1 MALYYFRL
9 CYNQSNY
16 SFYGGFMLK
25 NNPHILAASKTG
37 FRPHPAVALM
47 LFLAMLF
54 FSELLA
60 LPFKM
65 VFDFISKPWAGQLPI
80 TIKYTI
86 SELILPFL
94 ALTVIVFLW
103 VRFFEKRD
111 IASLGFPRSF
121 WSFSYLKGFG
131 LGVVLM
137 SLYVGVALAFGVYSL
152 DHFSINATSYG
163 LLLSLLVTLPG
174 WVIQSS
180 SEEILTRGWLL
191 QTASQNRIATGI
203 FISSTVFALL
213 HFANNGLTVLAIV
226 NLILY
231 GLFAAFYTLK
241 NENLWAVC
249 GFHASWNFS
258 QGNIYGISVSGHP
271 ILGGSLVNPGSAVGP
286 DYLTG
291 GAFGAE
297 GSVIVSMILLL
308 GIAYM
313 LILDRYRKKAPL

>member
-1 MALYYFRL
+1 MF
-9 CYNQSNY
+9 
-16 SFYGGFMLK
+16 K

-37 FRPHPAVALM
+37 FRPHPIVALM

-54 FSELLA
+54 ISELLA

-65 VFDFISKPWAGQLPI
+65 IFDFISKPWTGQLPV

-86 SELILPFL
+86 SELIFPFL
-94 ALTVIVFLW
+94 ALTVILFLW
-103 VRFFEKRD
+103 VYLFERRPL
-111 IASLGFPRSF
+111 ASLGFPKTLR
-121 WSFSYLKGFG
+121 SFSYLKGFG
-131 LGVVLM
+131 LGVGLM
-137 SLYVGVALAFGVYSL
+137 SLYVGFALILGIYSL
-152 DHFSINATSYG
+152 EHLSMKATSLG
-163 LLLSLLVTLPG
+163 LLLSLIITLPG

-191 QTASQNRIATGI
+191 QTTSQKRIATGI

-213 HFANNGLTVLAIV
+213 HFANNGLTVLALA

-271 ILGGSLVNPGSAVGP
+271 ILGGSLFTPGSPVGP

-308 GIAYM
+308 GIAYI
-313 LILDRYRKKAPL
+313 LILDRYRKKASL

>member
-1 MALYYFRL
+1 
-9 CYNQSNY
+9 
-16 SFYGGFMLK
+16 MLK

-37 FRPHPAVALM
+37 FRPHPTVALM

-60 LPFKM
+60 LPFKKI
-65 VFDFISKPWAGQLPI
+65 FDGFSNSWSGQLSI
-80 TIKYTI
+80 TIKYTV
-86 SELILPFL
+86 SELVLPFL
-94 ALTVIVFLW
+94 ALTAIVFLW
-103 VRFFEKRD
+103 VRFFEKRS
-111 IASLGFPRSF
+111 IASLGFPRAF
-121 WSFSYLKGFG
+121 WSSSYFKGFG

-137 SLYVGVALAFGVYSL
+137 SLYVGLASVFGVYSL
-152 DHFSINATSYG
+152 DQFSVKASSAN
-163 LLLSLLVTLPG
+163 LLLSILVTLPG

-180 SEEILTRGWLL
+180 AEEILTRGWLL
-191 QTASQNRIATGI
+191 QTTSQNRIATGI

-213 HFANNGLTVLAIV
+213 HFANSGLTVLALL

-271 ILGGSLVNPGSAVGP
+271 ILGGSLLSPGSIVGP

-308 GIAYM
+308 SIAG
-313 LILDRYRKKAPL
+313 LLLARHRKKASQ